1 MSDDRSENLI
11 EDGIPAGTWNKYGS
25 KNPVQNYLVSRFLHA
40 LSETARGL
48 QPECRSALDV
58 GCGEGVSTQLL
69 FEAGFEQIRGCD
81 FSGQILER
89 ARADYPQLTFEQKD
103 ISALTS
109 ADTVDF
115 VAACEVLEHL
125 EEPEAA
131 LEKLAVICRVGG
143 IISVPNEPLF
153 RGLNFLAGK
162 YWREWGNSPG
172 HLNHWSSRS
181 IRRTVARFF
190 DVEQV
195 VTSLPWTILTVRPK
209 RR

>member
-25 KNPVQNYLVSRFLHA
+25 KNPVQNYLVSRFLNA

-48 QPECRSALDV
+48 QPECNSALDV

-89 ARADYPQLTFEQKD
+89 ARADHPHLTFEQKD

-143 IISVPNEPLF
+143 IISVPNEPIF

-172 HLNHWSSRS
+172 HLNHWSPRS